1 MDSGRDAG
9 EGSQSPSLPYS
20 EDKRESQTLSL
31 PPSPLSGKTSSH
43 SPQECQVFAI
53 PTHTSLRLT
62 VILRLPSPGT
72 Q

>member
-20 EDKRESQTLSL
+20 EDKRESPT
-31 PPSPLSGKTSSH
+31 PPFSISGKTSSH

-53 PTHTSLRLT
+53 PTRTSLRLT
-62 VILRLPSPGT
+62 LILRLPSPGT